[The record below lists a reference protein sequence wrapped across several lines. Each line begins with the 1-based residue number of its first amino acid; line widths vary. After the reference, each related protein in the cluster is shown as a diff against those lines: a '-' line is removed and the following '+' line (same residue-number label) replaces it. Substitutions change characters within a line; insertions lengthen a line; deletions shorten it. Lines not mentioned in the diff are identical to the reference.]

1 MLLDQNVNNNKSV
14 DNNKCE
20 ENYIS
25 FTFGRVI
32 SIIYINLLYVCVFL
46 SQVVEDTVT
55 GVVLH

>member
-1 MLLDQNVNNNKSV
+1 MLLDQNVDNNKSV
-14 DNNKCE
+14 DNNK
-20 ENYIS
+20 NYIS
-25 FTFGRVI
+25 FAFGRVI

>member
-1 MLLDQNVNNNKSV
+1 MLLDQNV